1 MTKVDPCT
9 HGTSRACRVFFIN
22 SRNLSAVL
30 ALSAPPALPCAP
42 HAAPADRRDIRVVP
56 PDARHEIP
64 CPPDARHEIPCVPH
78 ALPPIPVHVACESRT
93 HRGLGR
99 SSHRDRNKR
108 LHSRSPIGRRPTE
121 CQQALPG
128 LPS

>member
-30 ALSAPPALPCAP
+30 ALSAHPALPCAH

-64 CPPDARHEIPCVPH
+64 CPPDARHEIPCPPDARHEIPCVPH
-78 ALPPIPVHVACESRT
+78 ALPPIPVHVPCESRT

-108 LHSRSPIGRRPTE
+108 LHSRSPIG
-121 CQQALPG
+121 
-128 LPS
+128 